1 MAATTPNRDQI
12 NIRVSADLKAR
23 LDTYSELAGQSKA
36 TIAAQALSDYLDW
49 RIPQIED
56 LKIGLAAAERA
67 DFATEDE
74 VQALFTKF
82 GA

>member
-1 MAATTPNRDQI
+1 MAATTTNRDQI
-12 NIRVSADLKAR
+12 NIRVTAELKAR
-23 LDTYSELAGQSKA
+23 LDAYAELAGQSKA

-56 LKIGLAAAERA
+56 LKIGLAAADRA
-67 DFATEDE
+67 DFAAEDE
-74 VQALFTKF
+74 VQAVFAKF

>member
-1 MAATTPNRDQI
+1 MAATTNIRDQI
-12 NIRVSADLKAR
+12 NIRVTADLKAR
-23 LDTYSELAGQSKA
+23 LDAYAELAGQSKA

-56 LKIGLAAAERA
+56 LKIGLAAADRA
-67 DFATEDE
+67 DFAAEDE
-74 VQALFTKF
+74 VQAVFAKF